1 VSASW
6 TQREAGLETAV
17 SVKHRSVF
25 DMQKSPL
32 GSANMVAKKEKEKKK
47 EKKKE
52 RTEQEIICPFTS

>member
-6 TQREAGLETAV
+6 TQREAGPETAV

-25 DMQKSPL
+25 NMQKSPL

-47 EKKKE
+47 KKE
-52 RTEQEIICPFTS
+52 RKN

>member
-6 TQREAGLETAV
+6 TQREAGPETAV

-32 GSANMVAKKEKEKKK
+32 GSANMVAKKEKEKNKEKRKK
-47 EKKKE
+47 ELNKK
-52 RTEQEIICPFTS
+52 